1 MAERLVF
8 CVWKGGK
15 QIGAIHFRWG
25 AYTLSIYQCGLD
37 IANGLKKY
45 GYDKTCTVNETYQI
59 LINVLEDIRTDI
71 DHVGSDKT
79 FELCIHTH
87 GGVSSTDWDI
97 AESLGLKFN
106 KENVSASD
114 GILIIDEDHVED
126 ALSNAEQ
133 IEDIYL
139 DDEYLTNNLY
149 SEMTEDEVL
158 DIDPKIRIDEIPMI
172 SSFPFD
178 WETLTSPEFGELDN
192 IIRWMLSID
201 HNNFI
206 LGRLDGGTIV
216 TIFC

>member
-25 AYTLSIYQCGLD
+25 AYTLSIYQYGLD
-37 IANGLKKY
+37 IVKGLKKY
-45 GYDKTCTVNETYQI
+45 GYDKTRTVNETYQI
-59 LINVLEDIRTDI
+59 LINILEDIRTDI
-71 DHVGSDKT
+71 DQVGSNQT
-79 FELCIHTH
+79 LELCIHTH
-87 GGVSSTDWDI
+87 GGVSSTDWDL
-97 AESLGLKFN
+97 AESLGLKFD

-133 IEDIYL
+133 VEDIYL

-149 SEMTEDEVL
+149 SELTEEEAL

-178 WETLTSPEFGELDN
+178 WDTLTNPKFGELDN
-192 IIRWMLSID
+192 IIRWMLSTD